1 MLIGAILF
9 TLNKMLEKIPA
20 SLKPFLPQLQR
31 TFAKSLADTTSETLR
46 SRAAKALG
54 TLITLT
60 PRVDPLITELVAG
73 SKSDDAGVQHAM
85 LKALYEV
92 VSKAGQH
99 MSETSKNLVLGLID
113 GEAGVSDEARTIALA
128 QLLGAL
134 IKALPHDAAT
144 SLVKQRV
151 LPTQQTMSS
160 ALNLNAV
167 LLSSPE
173 SLLPDFQ
180 EDTAVCICK
189 GIKST
194 NAFVS
199 ENATL
204 AAGKYM
210 LAEDFSASPESI
222 NLILAAL
229 ADGMRQGKPIDSR
242 RLSLVVI
249 RTVCRQRYWLMENSL
264 PLLAPV
270 IFSGVRDPIIPV
282 KLAAEAAFIALFQ
295 VVDQDDEVFN
305 GFMSASGDALEAPVK
320 KSMQDYFKRVAVRLG
335 KQARERKDAEGG
347 QGGLGLSSDEVED
360 EREVW
365 SVGKVDL
372 GEGSFSE

>member
-1 MLIGAILF
+1 
-9 TLNKMLEKIPA
+9 
-20 SLKPFLPQLQR
+20 
-31 TFAKSLADTTSETLR
+31 
-46 SRAAKALG
+46 
-54 TLITLT
+54 
-60 PRVDPLITELVAG
+60 
-73 SKSDDAGVQHAM
+73 M

-99 MSETSKNLVLGLID
+99 MGETSKNLLLGLID

-180 EDTAVCICK
+180 DDTAVCICK

-210 LAEDFSASPESI
+210 LGEDFSPSAESI
-222 NLILAAL
+222 SLVLDAV
-229 ADGMRQGKPIDSR
+229 ADTMRQGKPIDSR

-249 RTVCRQRYWLMENSL
+249 RTVCRQRYWLIENSL

-295 VVDQDDEVFN
+295 VVDQDDGVFS
-305 GFMSASGDALEAPVK
+305 GFMSGSGNTLEAPVK

-347 QGGLGLSSDEVED
+347 QGGLGLSSDEVDD